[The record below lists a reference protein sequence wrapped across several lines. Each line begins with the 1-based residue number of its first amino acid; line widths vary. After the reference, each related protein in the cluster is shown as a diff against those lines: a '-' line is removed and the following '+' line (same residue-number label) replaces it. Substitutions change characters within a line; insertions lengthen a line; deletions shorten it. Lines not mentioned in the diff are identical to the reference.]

1 MKKKCTNRENNNRRK
16 ALPKHILDIFLQE
29 TLKIVKEYKKN
40 PQGGKN
46 RKHKKNLAHSFFE
59 AVERLFVEAGTKIGE
74 QTTGNKK
81 KQQQQ
86 KKNKNTICE
95 NGRKVLQAEKG
106 TGKKKKT
113 TESHKK
119 TKKTR
124 QASPSEKNKTQ
135 LHHPSQKKIPPE
147 CFSK

>member
-86 KKNKNTICE
+86 KT
-95 NGRKVLQAEKG
+95 
-106 TGKKKKT
+106 
-113 TESHKK
+113 K
-119 TKKTR
+119 TKTRFVKTDGR
-124 QASPSEKNKTQ
+124 CYK
-135 LHHPSQKKIPPE
+135 QKKEPE
-147 CFSK
+147 KKNHRKP